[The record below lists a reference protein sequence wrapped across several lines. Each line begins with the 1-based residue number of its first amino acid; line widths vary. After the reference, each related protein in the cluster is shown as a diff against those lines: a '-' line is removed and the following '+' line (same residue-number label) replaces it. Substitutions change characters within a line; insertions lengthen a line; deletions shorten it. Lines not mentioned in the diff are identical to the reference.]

1 MAVPDYQTMM
11 LPMLTL
17 AGDGND
23 HSLTEVIEAITR
35 QFALSAEE
43 VTERLPSGR
52 QTTLYNR
59 VGWAR
64 TFLVKAGLLT
74 ITGRGTYRITDRGR
88 EMLATA
94 PTAISDAI
102 LMQFVEFA
110 DFKAPRTPVA
120 KSAADKDGLA
130 APAALDPDE
139 ALERSYQTLR
149 QVLAQDLLQRVK
161 SCTPS
166 FFEQLVVDLLVAMGY
181 GGSRKDAA
189 QAVGRAGDGG
199 IDGVIKEDRLG
210 LDVVYVQAKRWDASV
225 GRPIVQAFAGSLEGF
240 KARKGVL
247 ITTSKFSQDAHDYVT
262 RIEKRIVLVDGEQLA
277 QLMIDHG
284 VAVNEVANYSVKRI
298 DLDYFTGGA

>member
-11 LPMLTL
+11 LPVLTL
-17 AGDGND
+17 AGAGND

-35 QFALSAEE
+35 QFDLSAEE

-52 QTTLYNR
+52 QRTLYNR

-64 TFLVKAGLLT
+64 TYLVKAGLLT
-74 ITGRGTYRITDRGR
+74 ITGRGTFRITDRGR

-120 KSAADKDGLA
+120 KSAVDKDGLA

-189 QAVGRAGDGG
+189 RAVGRAGDGG